1 MSACSQCGHDEDFIK
16 CDFLGCQDEA
26 KYEGWYR
33 VVDFAGQ
40 PTGLIKKRVCRS
52 CVKLLIGNSPTK
64 HAPSHENKIM
74 EHEHILKW
82 SNIERVIYCEDEEC
96 DYLINDRQILD
107 IIKENQ

>member
-1 MSACSQCGHDEDFIK
+1 MLYQFQCLVCNSLTIYVSRNPRERLLCCS
-16 CDFLGCQDEA
+16 
-26 KYEGWYR
+26 
-33 VVDFAGQ
+33 
-40 PTGLIKKRVCRS
+40 
-52 CVKLLIGNSPTK
+52 KLRIPVIY

-96 DYLINDRQILD
+96 DYLINDRKILD